1 MTASPRRRQAGFTL
15 PEILAVIALIGILVS
30 TMVSSFDA
38 ASEDLAMTQSLDA
51 LLNDVPAAMLSY
63 RARNG
68 SLTGIV
74 KADITGAGIDGDT
87 PFGDAWTL
95 GTVTARTAILNWVLT
110 SASDPADFSTDLTTA
125 LNNVSGAAASPGT
138 FNTSTK
144 TLPVTFRIP

>member
-51 LLNDVPAAMLSY
+51 LLNDIPAAMLSY

-68 SLTGIV
+68 SLTDMN
-74 KADITGAGIDGDT
+74 KADITGAGIDEDT

-95 GTVTARTAILNWVLT
+95 GTPTARTVVLNWVMT
-110 SASDPADFSTDLTTA
+110 SASDPDDFSTDLITA
-125 LNNVSGAAASPGT
+125 LGNVSGAAATAGAYDKP
-138 FNTSTK
+138 NK

>member
-1 MTASPRRRQAGFTL
+1 MTASARRRQAGFTL

-30 TMVSSFDA
+30 TMVTSFDA
-38 ASEDLAMTQSLDA
+38 AGEDLAMTQSLDT
-51 LLNDVPAAMLSY
+51 LLNDIPAAMLSY

-68 SLTGIV
+68 SLTGIT

-95 GTVTARTAILNWVLT
+95 GTVTARTAIVNWVLT
-110 SASDPADFSTDLTTA
+110 GSKNPVTFSTDLDTA
-125 LNNVSGAAASPGT
+125 LDNVSGAAATPGT
-138 FNTSTK
+138 YKASDK

>member
-1 MTASPRRRQAGFTL
+1 MTASARRRQAGFTL

-51 LLNDVPAAMLSY
+51 LLNDIPTAMLSY

-68 SLTGIV
+68 SLTGIT

-95 GTVTARTAILNWVLT
+95 GTPTTRTVALSWVLT
-110 SASDPADFSTDLTTA
+110 NAPDPDDFGDDL
-125 LNNVSGAAASPGT
+125 GAALGNVNGSAV
-138 FNTSTK
+138 TSNSYDK
-144 TLPVTFRIP
+144 NADTLTANYRVP

>member
-51 LLNDVPAAMLSY
+51 LLNDIPAAMLSY

-68 SLTGIV
+68 SLTGIA

-95 GTVTARTAILNWVLT
+95 GAVTARTAILNWVLT
-110 SASDPADFSTDLTTA
+110 SAADPNDFGADLGTA
-125 LNNVSGAAASPGT
+125 LGNVNGSAATAGT
-138 FNTSTK
+138 YDSTK
-144 TLPVTFRIP
+144 KHLPVTFRIP

>member
-1 MTASPRRRQAGFTL
+1 MTASLRRRQAGFTL

-30 TMVSSFDA
+30 TMVNSFDA

-68 SLTGIV
+68 SMTGIV
-74 KADITGAGIDGDT
+74 KADITGAGIDENT

-95 GTVTARTAILNWVLT
+95 GAVTARTVILNWVLT
-110 SASDPADFSTDLTTA
+110 SAQDPDDFGADLGTA
-125 LNNVSGAAASPGT
+125 LGNVNGSAVTSSTYTSG
-138 FNTSTK
+138 TK
-144 TLPVTFRIP
+144 TLAATFRIP